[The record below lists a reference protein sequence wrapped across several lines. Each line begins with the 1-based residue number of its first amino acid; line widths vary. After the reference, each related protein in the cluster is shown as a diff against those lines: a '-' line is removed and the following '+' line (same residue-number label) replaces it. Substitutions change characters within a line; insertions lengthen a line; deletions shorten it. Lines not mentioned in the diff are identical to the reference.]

1 MRSAAA
7 YGALILLFAFSASPE
22 PNHENDAQVKQ
33 LLADIAGKEK
43 LPAKQVFKNVK
54 LLGDIP
60 AGRLLR
66 IMDVGYS
73 QALGVTCDHCHV
85 EDRWEADEKRAKR
98 AAREMIVL
106 TNSINDQLGEMEEID
121 TGDATVNCTTCHRG
135 YVKPALQMR

>member
-7 YGALILLFAFSASPE
+7 FGALLLLFAFNASPE
-22 PNHENDAQVKQ
+22 DDPQVKQ
-33 LLADIAGKEK
+33 LLAQIAGKEK

-66 IMDVGYS
+66 IMDIGYS
-73 QALGVTCDHCHV
+73 QSLGVSCDHCHV
-85 EDRWEADEKRAKR
+85 EDRWEADEKRPKR

-106 TNSINDQLGEMEEID
+106 VNEINDKLGQMEEID

-135 YVKPALQMR
+135 FVKPALQMR